1 MSITKKDL
9 AKEISKNCDINH
21 SSSHK
26 IIDKFIALIKSKS
39 KFQHVKI
46 SNFGTF
52 LYRNTPKRVG
62 RNPKTKESYII
73 TPRKRLRLNVSNEIK
88 KFLN

>member
-62 RNPKTKESYII
+62 RNPKTKEQFII
-73 TPRKRLRLNVSNEIK
+73 NKRSKLSLKVSSNIK
-88 KFLN
+88 NLIN